1 MTFIVLH
8 HKKNAMKKKLI
19 LAFILFAPFAVSA
32 QSAIINSWSD
42 PNMSNQN
49 LTIHKMV
56 VAALI
61 YNQGVR
67 RIVEDYVVS
76 LYPGMVT
83 QSYALM
89 GDSLVTDEAGESQKL
104 QSQGFDGILIMKQ
117 SGDNDQQQYIP
128 GRAPVSYT
136 TWGGY
141 WGYWGGPHWV
151 NHYNPGSPGHM
162 QNNYTWFV
170 QVNLYSLGTNTLIYS
185 ANTSTTRPGGTV
197 PLFEDVSN
205 AIRSQ
210 LSTDGIIQ

>member
-1 MTFIVLH
+1 M
-8 HKKNAMKKKLI
+8 KKNLI
-19 LAFILFAPFAVSA
+19 LALFILGPFAVSA

-42 PNMSNQN
+42 PNTGNQN

-76 LYPGMVT
+76 LYPGMAT
-83 QSYALM
+83 QSYRLI

-104 QSQGFDGILIMKQ
+104 KSQGFDGILIMKQ
-117 SGDNDQQQYIP
+117 TGDNDQQQYIP

-141 WGYWGGPHWV
+141 WGYWGGPRLV
-151 NHYNPGSPGHM
+151 NHYNPGSPGHI

-170 QVNLYSLGTNTLIYS
+170 QVNLYSLTTNTLVYS

-205 AIRSQ
+205 AIQSQ

>member
-1 MTFIVLH
+1 
-8 HKKNAMKKKLI
+8 MKKKLI
-19 LAFILFAPFAVSA
+19 LALIVLAPFAVSA

-42 PNMSNQN
+42 PNMGSQN
-49 LTIHKMV
+49 LTVHKMV

-76 LYPGMVT
+76 LYPGMAT
-83 QSYALM
+83 QSYILM

-104 QSQGFDGILIMKQ
+104 KSQGFDGILMMKQ
-117 SGDNDQQQYIP
+117 TGDNDQQQYIP

-141 WGYWGGPHWV
+141 WGWGGPSVV
-151 NHYNPGSPGHM
+151 NHYNPGTPGHV
-162 QNNYTWFV
+162 QNTYTWFV
-170 QVNLYSLGTNTLIYS
+170 QVNLYALNTNNLIYT
-185 ANTSTTRPGGTV
+185 ANTSTVRPGGTV
-197 PLFEDVSN
+197 PLFEDVNN

>member
-1 MTFIVLH
+1 
-8 HKKNAMKKKLI
+8 MKKKLI
-19 LAFILFAPFAVSA
+19 SALIVLAPFAVSA

-42 PNMSNQN
+42 PNTGNQN

-67 RIVEDYVVS
+67 RIVEDYVVG
-76 LYPGMVT
+76 LYPGMAT
-83 QSYALM
+83 QSYMLM
-89 GDSLVTDEAGESQKL
+89 GDSLITDETGESQKL
-104 QSQGFDGILIMKQ
+104 KIQGFDGILLMKQ
-117 SGDNDQQQYIP
+117 TGDNDQQQYIP
-128 GRAPVSYT
+128 GRSPVSYT

-141 WGYWGGPHWV
+141 WGWGGPGLV
-151 NHYNPGSPGHM
+151 NHYNPGTPGHM

-170 QVNLYSLGTNTLIYS
+170 QVNLYALTTNNLIYT

-197 PLFEDVSN
+197 PLFEDVNN